1 VNHPPTFPLSC
12 SLSLDFMPP
21 RHARSGSGV
30 NYKLVT
36 ESWHGFHDNFVT
48 RLRNNFSQF
57 KYPPRRCIMVKRKRA
72 IYGDENGERAQK
84 LRKKEVPERVAQS
97 KKLLNRALKTAKGFE
112 RQKLGKRLKNATD
125 AAKTEDVERIN
136 REIEVLKAMELGVLV
151 EGHLWKT
158 LGKVKAFAENE
169 ELLEAKSSL
178 KTTEEA
184 PELGEEEKKAWGNI
198 TSGMFN
204 MKPVKDAMAQIVA
217 DMYATLGIPPPVS
230 TKEKKIMDKGEG
242 GKPVKSILKSI
253 LTPTLKN
260 SESLGEDGADWE
272 GFESGDEEVQI
283 LDNAGSE
290 NEADNAEGGTRMED
304 DDIDD
309 EVLNKYQELLGGSSD
324 EESFDEELYK
334 SRRKSPPSTRLSLS
348 LSPSP
353 SPSPSLA
360 DSNSDS
366 DSEAVAIKSKSKPPK
381 TATQQP
387 PKTSTFLP
395 TLMGGYWSGSESSAS
410 DIEDDP
416 KSSLPIRK
424 NRPGQMARRAI
435 WEKKFKSKANHIT
448 QGQATV
454 EEVRNSKKKDDRGA
468 HRGRGGR
475 GRGGFG
481 RGGGDSGV
489 TREARREFT
498 TGDNAM
504 PLGDKKR
511 RGKKDDVGVLHPSW
525 QAAKK
530 AKTEQKT
537 ATFAGKKVV
546 FD

>member
-1 VNHPPTFPLSC
+1 
-12 SLSLDFMPP
+12 
-21 RHARSGSGV
+21 
-30 NYKLVT
+30 
-36 ESWHGFHDNFVT
+36 
-48 RLRNNFSQF
+48 
-57 KYPPRRCIMVKRKRA
+57 MV
-72 IYGDENGERAQK
+72 YGDDNGERAQK
-84 LRKKEVPERVAQS
+84 LRKKEVPEKIIQS

-112 RQKLGKRLKNATD
+112 RQKLGKRLKSATD
-125 AAKTEDVERIN
+125 TGKSDDVERIN
-136 REIEVLKAMELGVLV
+136 HEIEVLKGMDLGVVV
-151 EGHLWKT
+151 EGHLWKS

-169 ELLEAKSSL
+169 ELMEAKRSL
-178 KTTEEA
+178 KATEEL
-184 PELGEEEKKAWGNI
+184 PELGDDDKKAWGNI

-217 DMYATLGIPPPVS
+217 DIYTTLGIPPPVP
-230 TKEKKIMDKGEG
+230 TKGKKGLGREEEKKSM
-242 GKPVKSILKSI
+242 KSILKSVSTSN
-253 LTPTLKN
+253 LSN
-260 SESLGEDGADWE
+260 VGCLGNNGSDWE
-272 GFESGDEEVQI
+272 GFETADEEVPIPENPGSESGSGDEV
-283 LDNAGSE
+283 
-290 NEADNAEGGTRMED
+290 EGTKLED

-334 SRRKSPPSTRLSLS
+334 ARRKSPPSTRLSLS
-348 LSPSP
+348 LSPSR
-353 SPSPSLA
+353 SPSPLLSPSLSES
-360 DSNSDS
+360 DSGS
-366 DSEAVAIKSKSKPPK
+366 DSEAVTTLPKTKKSKK
-381 TATQQP
+381 AIQEP

-416 KSSLPIRK
+416 KSSLPVRK

-454 EEVRNSKKKDDRGA
+454 EEVRNSKKRDDRGA
-468 HRGRGGR
+468 HRGRGGGR
-475 GRGGFG
+475 GRGGFS
-481 RGGGDSGV
+481 RGGGDLGA
-489 TREARREFT
+489 TREIRREFT

-504 PLGDKKR
+504 PLGDRKR
-511 RGKKDDVGVLHPSW
+511 KGKKDDVGVLHPSW

-530 AKTEQKT
+530 AKTDQKT